1 MSSWPLRAL
10 VPLLVTAAVA
20 AQQPDTPRP
29 RFRAGTN
36 LVTLDAYVSK
46 DGTPVT
52 DLRAD
57 EVEVLE
63 DGRPQKIED
72 FRIVH
77 TSKPLTSTTTSSDPS
92 VSRAALTDPDAR
104 VFAIFI
110 DTWHISFDG
119 SYRGAA
125 PVSGLLNDVIGADDL
140 VGWTTPDLPARSMP
154 LSRRTAGIERAL
166 EQSRHWNERDKVST
180 DPRETEFMM
189 CYPDDP
195 IRYPEFI
202 GIAKELIERR
212 RERKTMLALADL
224 VAHLGTLREDRK
236 FVLLLTEGWVRFRP
250 STRLTGQIVSRDSTG
265 ELVRGEV
272 PKQAPVRVGTDG
284 RLTTE
289 PELGD
294 AGFDSC
300 ERERVILGG
309 LDHSRTLE
317 DLAQRANRENV
328 TFYIVDPRGGAPFDD
343 AIGPL
348 RPATPPEDR
357 ARLASRQNGA
367 RELAEQTDGVALLN
381 TNYTREGVARIMAD
395 LRSYYLMSY
404 YSTNA
409 KMDGRFRKISVRV
422 KRPGVEVRARPGYL
436 APTEAKVLA
445 ATTAPAA
452 GPAEGVKRALEA
464 LAPARGNLPV
474 RIQAAGGR
482 SRIRAIVELDAATA
496 KQPEWAG
503 GGTARVWIE
512 PEATA
517 GAARPAPLQTV
528 NVEFVGGQRS
538 VAIDGFEATVP
549 SGRYVVR
556 AELMPRTSRLALNVS
571 APATV
576 PDENAIVGADVLASR
591 RGPSTGLA
599 YVPTADQRFR
609 RTERL
614 RVELPLMTE
623 GVAGTGRVLTRE
635 GQALP
640 LVVAYSTTPTAGIAD
655 VTLAPLTT
663 GEYVLELTLT
673 KDATTATVAYGFR
686 IVP

>member
-1 MSSWPLRAL
+1 MFAWRLRAL
-10 VPLLVTAAVA
+10 LPLLLTAAVA
-20 AQQPDTPRP
+20 AQQPDTARP

-36 LVTLDAYVSK
+36 LVTIDAYVSK
-46 DGTPVT
+46 DGSPVT

-72 FRIVH
+72 FRLVQRR
-77 TSKPLTSTTTSSDPS
+77 KPDTTAATSSDPS

-119 SYRGAA
+119 SSRGAA
-125 PVSGLLNDVIGADDL
+125 PVSALLNDVIGADDL
-140 VGWTTPDLPARSMP
+140 VGWTTPDLTARSMP
-154 LSRRTAGIERAL
+154 LTRRTAGIERVL
-166 EQSRHWNERDKVST
+166 GQYKHWNERDKVST
-180 DPRETEFMM
+180 DPREAEIMA

-195 IRYPEFI
+195 VAFPQFA
-202 GIAKELIERR
+202 GVAKELIERR
-212 RERKTMLALADL
+212 RERKTMLALAEL
-224 VAHLGTLREDRK
+224 VTHLGTLRDDRK

-250 STRLTGQIVSRDSTG
+250 SARLTGQLVGLRNGEPVSTP
-265 ELVRGEV
+265 V
-272 PKQAPVRVGTDG
+272 PTQTPVRVGTDG

-289 PELGD
+289 AADGSR
-294 AGFDSC
+294 GFDSC
-300 ERERVILGG
+300 ERERVILGT

-328 TFYIVDPRGGAPFDD
+328 SFYIVDPRGGVPFDD

-348 RPATPPEDR
+348 RPAIPPADR
-357 ARLASRQNGA
+357 VRLASRQEGL
-367 RELAEQTDGVALLN
+367 RELSVQTDGVALLN
-381 TNYTREGVARIMAD
+381 TGYTREGVARVMAD
-395 LRSYYLMSY
+395 LNSYYLMSY

-409 KMDGRFRKISVRV
+409 KMDGRFRKIAVRV

-436 APTEAKVLA
+436 APTEAEVLGA
-445 ATTAPAA
+445 SITAPA
-452 GPAEGVKRALEA
+452 GPAEGVKRALDA

-474 RIQAAGGR
+474 RLQAAG
-482 SRIRAIVELDAATA
+482 SRGHIRAVVELDPATA

-503 GGTARVWIE
+503 GGTAKVSIE
-512 PEATA
+512 PEAA
-517 GAARPAPLQTV
+517 GGAKATPLQTV
-528 NVEFVGGQRS
+528 SVEFAGGQRS
-538 VAIDGFEATVP
+538 VSVDGFEATLP
-549 SGRYVVR
+549 AGRYTVR
-556 AELMPRTSRLALNVS
+556 AELTPRAGRLALNVS
-571 APATV
+571 TPATV
-576 PDENAIVGADVLASR
+576 PEATALAGPDLLASR

-623 GVAGTGRVLTRE
+623 GVAGIGRVLTRE

-640 LVVAYSTTPTAGIAD
+640 LVVTYSATATAGIAD
-655 VTLAPLTT
+655 VVLAPLTT

-673 KDATTATVAYGFR
+673 RDATTASVTYGFR